1 MLPKSKL
8 TIIIIIIIIIIITI
22 DEPISQDIS
31 SIDWKLHFNCLN
43 PLTLLLD
50 FLILLT
56 WSGIDSISSAT
67 LIKMQSDK

>member
-8 TIIIIIIIIIIITI
+8 TIIIIIIIIII
-22 DEPISQDIS
+22 DEPISQDIP

-43 PLTLLLD
+43 PLTLLTLD

-56 WSGIDSISSAT
+56 
-67 LIKMQSDK
+67 

>member
-8 TIIIIIIIIIIITI
+8 TIIIIIIIIII
-22 DEPISQDIS
+22 DEPISQDIP

-56 WSGIDSISSAT
+56 
-67 LIKMQSDK
+67 